1 MKVLRIFSLIVV
13 SGLLFVSCGDDANS
27 EEDLLDYLSR
37 NNINAQSTPSGLY
50 YVIDEP
56 GVDPKPT
63 SSSNVTVHYHGYLLD
78 GTVFDS
84 SVDRGTPLTISLNQV
99 IAGWREGIPLFGT
112 GGSGTLYIPA
122 ILGYGNAGSGSIPPN
137 AAIIFEV
144 ELISVN

>member
-1 MKVLRIFSLIVV
+1 MTVC
-13 SGLLFVSCGDDANS
+13 GLLFSSCGDDANS
-27 EEDLLDYLSR
+27 EQDLLDYLAE
-37 NNINAQSTPSGLY
+37 NNINAQSTTTGLY

-63 SSSNVTVHYHGYLLD
+63 SSSNVTVHYHGYLLN

-84 SVDRGTPLTISLNQV
+84 SVDRGTPLTISLTQV

-122 ILGYGNAGSGSIPPN
+122 SLGYGNTGTGSIPPN
-137 AAIIFEV
+137 AALVFEI
-144 ELISVN
+144 ELVSVN